1 MSRNI
6 IGLDIGTSNIKIYSR
21 DQDTILNEKNII
33 AIANK
38 KDVYAFGDEAFEMHE
53 KAPDNINVSFPVKY
67 GVIADFDNMPATKAI
82 KDQKQKEEAEQVTLS
97 KKKTRS

>member
-38 KDVYAFGDEAFEMHE
+38 KDVY
-53 KAPDNINVSFPVKY
+53 
-67 GVIADFDNMPATKAI
+67 
-82 KDQKQKEEAEQVTLS
+82 LS
-97 KKKTRS
+97 LIHI

>member
-33 AIANK
+33 EIDNK
-38 KDVYAFGDEAFEMHE
+38 KDVYEFGYEAFEMHE
-53 KAPDNINVSFPVKY
+53 KAPDSINVSFPVKY
-67 GVIADFDNMPATKAI
+67 
-82 KDQKQKEEAEQVTLS
+82 
-97 KKKTRS
+97 